1 MIFDMS
7 AVRIGINESGVIGR
21 GDVRIKVDMSGM
33 EVDEERVSLMIILD
47 GLNVGAIER
56 DEHRI

>member
-1 MIFDMS
+1 MS